1 MAACLFDRN
10 CEAQDLKRLR
20 GTEVM
25 EIPQEGGNLRLRFD
39 FWNCHCTPITEDRTF
54 EHPEPPFN
62 RLFLFFDRGGEVVT
76 GGRCFRLRPE
86 TFYLLPEGRPFVATY
101 FKGGNLLYVHFHLA
115 DRTLHRAF
123 AGQGGIYELHSPP
136 LAALFAEQRNSPWNP
151 ELQNAVVG
159 AVVRMLTPEMRNT
172 LKERAGLAEEFGSLF
187 SLLEETPVAQVR
199 ISELADA
206 AGMTPD
212 ALSKRFRRR
221 FGVAL
226 KEFISNRVLQQARQ
240 MLAGSNAPITD
251 VARQLGYRDPHYFHR
266 FFLKRGGCT
275 PQEFRK
281 RGKPY

>member
-10 CEAQDLKRLR
+10 REAQELKRLR
-20 GTEVM
+20 GTEIM
-25 EIPQEGGNLRLRFD
+25 EIPQEGGDIRLRFD
-39 FWNCHCTPITEDRTF
+39 FWNYHCTPVAEERTF

-76 GGRCFRLRPE
+76 GGKCFRLRPE
-86 TFYLLPEGRPFVATY
+86 IFYLLPEEQPFVATY
-101 FKGGNLLYVHFHLA
+101 FAGGSLLYVHFHLA
-115 DRTLHRAF
+115 DRTLHRIF
-123 AGQGGIYELHSPP
+123 AGQGGIHELHSPP

-151 ELQNAVVG
+151 ELQNAAVG

-206 AGMTPD
+206 AGMTSD

-266 FFLKRGGCT
+266 FFLKRADCT

-281 RGKPY
+281 RRKTY